1 MWNRGTIRSLI
12 ATRRTRCAPYGMIFP
27 RFGRRGCQFERRST
41 RSHVRSS
48 VFADCSSVL
57 ESCSS
62 AQKSRSS
69 GPDDSS
75 SRRDGN
81 SSTLAAAPLAWA
93 TAPRLKKAA
102 PPFCAPLLRI
112 GRHSSVFQ
120 SRSSDFLNA
129 ATDLQA
135 AAPEKF
141 ATDINNS
148 PMKHLNPQPK

>member
-1 MWNRGTIRSLI
+1 MV
-12 ATRRTRCAPYGMIFP
+12 FP
-27 RFGRRGCQFERRST
+27 RFVRRGGQFAGRSA

-48 VFADCSSVL
+48 IFANG
-57 ESCSS
+57 SS

-69 GPDDSS
+69 GPAGSS

-81 SSTLAAAPLAWA
+81 SSTLAAAPPAWA
-93 TAPRLKKAA
+93 TAPRPRKPA
-102 PPFCAPLLRI
+102 PPFYAPLLRM
-112 GRHSSVFQ
+112 GRPSSVFQ